1 MALVSITIQDTPEGP
16 AFAVLAEPP
25 LPQNILDGRPTP
37 AQNAAAL
44 MLNAV
49 QSVVEGDAPRVIVPQ
64 LN

>member
-1 MALVSITIQDTPEGP
+1 MALITITIQDTPEGP

-25 LPQNILDGRPTP
+25 LPRTVLDGRPTA

-49 QSVVEGDAPRVIVPQ
+49 QSAVEGDGPRIVVPA